1 MGTGK
6 TWTYNEQRVLCSKY
20 IAVSED
26 PSTGNGQ
33 KSSEFWGKIT
43 LLVNE
48 GRAPEHERTVAAVK
62 SHFLLPCDSIHD
74 KKLLSNTN
82 ACNQWIQTFP
92 ETLCEHGRSCL
103 NQPLLKLACEDTL
116 IRISS
121 RQLLQTF

>member
-1 MGTGK
+1 MQFNILIALCGVLMGTGK

-62 SHFLLPCDSIHD
+62 SHFQDVISPKVSKFMGYMKKVLLAI
-74 KKLLSNTN
+74 K
-82 ACNQWIQTFP
+82 
-92 ETLCEHGRSCL
+92 RV
-103 NQPLLKLACEDTL
+103 
-116 IRISS
+116 
-121 RQLLQTF
+121 